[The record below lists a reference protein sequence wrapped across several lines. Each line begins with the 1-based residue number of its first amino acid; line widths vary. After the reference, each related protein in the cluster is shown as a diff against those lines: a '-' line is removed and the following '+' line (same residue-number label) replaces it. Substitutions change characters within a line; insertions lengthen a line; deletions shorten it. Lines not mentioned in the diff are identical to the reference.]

1 MSFSLPDSA
10 DDWGF
15 ETRAVRAGT
24 ERSDFGEHSEAL
36 FLTSSFVF
44 EDAAEAA
51 RRFQNI
57 EPGMVYSRFTNPS
70 VQMFEAR
77 LAALE
82 GAQDCVAT
90 ASGMSA
96 ILSVCLGY
104 LKAGDEIVT
113 TGSLF
118 GATIQLFDNFLTKFG
133 VGVRYVPLADPQAWR
148 DAIGPNTKLFYLE
161 TPSNPLT
168 EIADMQAIG
177 EIARN
182 AGVLSVVDNC
192 FCTPAL
198 QRPLEF
204 PVDLVLHSATKY
216 LDGQGRVLGGA
227 VAGPRALVD
236 PIRQVVRTCGPSLS
250 PFNAWVLHKSL
261 ETLAV
266 RMRAHS
272 ANALG
277 LAQWLEQQPAV
288 ARVLYPELPSH
299 PQHAL
304 AMRQQSEGGAIVSFE
319 LHADDPQQAR
329 DRAWALVDAVRIFSR
344 TGNLGDT
351 RSIITHPG
359 STTHGRI
366 SEEARQ
372 RAGIS
377 QGLIRLAVGLESLKD
392 LQADL
397 AMLSESPV
405 GG

>member
-1 MSFSLPDSA
+1 MSFSLPDSHE
-10 DDWGF
+10 DWGF
-15 ETRAVRAGT
+15 ETRAIRAGT

-36 FLTSSFVF
+36 YLSSSFVF

-82 GAQDCVAT
+82 GAEDCVAT

-96 ILSVCLGY
+96 ILALCLGC

-118 GATIQLFDNFLTKFG
+118 GATIQLFDNFMTKFG
-133 VGVRYVPLADPQAWR
+133 VGVRYVPLTDPQAWK
-148 DAIGPNTKLFYLE
+148 DAITPKTRLFYLE

-168 EIADMQAIG
+168 EIADLQAIG
-177 EIARN
+177 EIARH
-182 AGVLSVVDNC
+182 AGILSVVDNC

-198 QRPLEF
+198 QRPLVF

-216 LDGQGRVLGGA
+216 IDGQGRVLGGA

-272 ANALG
+272 DNALA
-277 LAQWLEQQPAV
+277 LATWLAQQPAV
-288 ARVLYPELPSH
+288 ARVLYPGLPSH

-304 AMRQQSEGGAIVSFE
+304 AMRQQSHGGAIVSFE
-319 LHADDPQQAR
+319 LAADSPEQAKT
-329 DRAWALVDAVRIFSR
+329 RAWALVDGVEIFSR

-372 RAGIS
+372 RAGIT

-392 LQADL
+392 LQSDL
-397 AMLSESPV
+397 SMLSESDSL
-405 GG
+405 G